1 MRVTMSAGR
10 RAAAGAEAYS
20 IVSGRSRYASE
31 HIIHGLLF
39 ACAALSVVT
48 TFAIVWVLAQET
60 FNFFRVVSVFDYIAG
75 THWSALI
82 EPRSF
87 GVLPLVWG
95 TVLVAGIAGAIA
107 LPVGLGAAIFLSEYA
122 SQRVRAILKPTLEV
136 LAGVPTIVYGYFAV
150 NWVTPRLQDVLG
162 DRVQFFNA
170 MSAGI
175 VVGIMVIPMIS
186 SLSEDAMHAVPD
198 SLREAA
204 YGLGGTKLDV
214 SVRVVVPA
222 ALSGI
227 VASFILAISR
237 AIGETMAV
245 VLAAG
250 ATPSLSP
257 NPLHGVQT
265 MTAFIVAVALGDASA
280 GSVEY
285 KALFAVAM
293 TLFLMTLAMNIVSQF
308 VLAKFRNVYE

>member
-1 MRVTMSAGR
+1 MAARMRGRQPHAEHPFSIAG
-10 RAAAGAEAYS
+10 
-20 IVSGRSRYASE
+20 GRTRYTGEYA
-31 HIIHGLLF
+31 IQALLF
-39 ACAALSVVT
+39 GCAALSVVT
-48 TFAIVWVLAQET
+48 TFAIIWVLAQET
-60 FNFFRVVSVFDYIAG
+60 FGFFRDVSIVDYAFG

-87 GVLPLVWG
+87 GVLPLMWG

-107 LPVGLGAAIFLSEYA
+107 LPIGLGAAVYLSEYA
-122 SQRVRAILKPTLEV
+122 SPRLRSILKPTLEV
-136 LAGVPTIVYGYFAV
+136 LAGIPTIVYGYFAV
-150 NWVTPRLQDVLG
+150 NWVTPQLQSVLG

-170 MSAGI
+170 LSAGI
-175 VVGIMVIPMIS
+175 VVGIMVVPMIS

-198 SLREAA
+198 NLREGA

-250 ATPSLSP
+250 ATPNLSL
-257 NPLHGVQT
+257 NPLESFQT
-265 MTAFIVAVALGDASA
+265 MTAFIVAVALGDVSA
-280 GSVEY
+280 GSTEY
-285 KALFAVAM
+285 RALFAVAM
-293 TLFLMTLAMNIVSQF
+293 TLFLMTLAMNIVSQL